1 MCSCTL
7 VVLLWWTVCVP
18 SEPEEREE
26 DVVSDRDL
34 AVIARD
40 YLDDWENLHSFLG
53 LSRVQKREIAN
64 SYPRDY
70 GKQKQECLEVWKEV
84 MGPEATYS
92 ALISAA
98 EDAKHKN
105 MAMSE
110 HTHYTYARIHSS
122 RFINPQRA
130 CAARVTVLGSVV
142 CLSVCVCV
150 C

>member
-1 MCSCTL
+1 MCSCTP

-18 SEPEEREE
+18 AEARGKEDE

-40 YLDDWENLHSFLG
+40 YLNDWENLHSFLG

-105 MAMSE
+105 MADSI
-110 HTHYTYARIHSS
+110 RSLLKS
-122 RFINPQRA
+122 KN
-130 CAARVTVLGSVV
+130 
-142 CLSVCVCV
+142 
-150 C
+150 